1 MLAGQSMAVKAKVP
15 FFQQVIIILLLSLG
29 TGLAVNTL
37 RLNPLPLV
45 GDWSYGSL
53 SSKGERD
60 IPTISLEDATVQFL
74 SGETLF
80 LDARSRVDYQSG
92 HIKGAWNLPVHDAD
106 FGERL
111 QMFSLKVDHGRE
123 LIIYCDGIG
132 CSLSPELASVLK
144 GLGYGNVKI
153 LINGW
158 TEWMMAGMPFEV
170 E

>member
-1 MLAGQSMAVKAKVP
+1 MAIKAKAP
-15 FFQQVIIILLLSLG
+15 FFQQIIIILLFSLG
-29 TGLAVNTL
+29 MGLAVNTL

-45 GDWSYGSL
+45 GDWSYGAL

-60 IPTISLEDATVQFL
+60 IPTISLEDATVKFL
-74 SGETLF
+74 SGEPLF
-80 LDARSRVDYQSG
+80 LDARSSADYQSG
-92 HIKGAWNLPVHDAD
+92 HIKGAVNLPVHDAD

-111 QMFSLKVDHGRE
+111 QAFSLKANHGKE
-123 LIIYCDGIG
+123 LIVYCDGIG

-144 GLGYGNVKI
+144 GLGYGDVKI

-158 TEWMMAGMPFEV
+158 TEWMMAGMPFEA